1 MEGVGAEEE
10 GRREE
15 VHDGLGK
22 LCSIGRYEGRSDR
35 HLHDGFIAATKVLLP
50 SEREREAA
58 QYRRKQVG
66 LPHGE
71 VLVKGREGKFC
82 SFT

>member
-1 MEGVGAEEE
+1 MMGSAKCVALEDTRG
-10 GRREE
+10 E
-15 VHDGLGK
+15 VIDISMMVLYTTVK
-22 LCSIGRYEGRSDR
+22 L
-35 HLHDGFIAATKVLLP
+35 LLP
-50 SEREREAA
+50 SGWKREAT